1 MIQTLF
7 SRLGLMRSLL
17 AMLALLIAL
26 SMPWADTGLPPEGW
40 GLLRGV
46 VLPAAAPIVF
56 MVVMLDLM
64 MSQVMKADADEARRR
79 QLNFVSWVHV
89 GLGAA
94 LLLSWLPVFIRAT
107 YF

>member
-1 MIQTLF
+1 MFRDFLN
-7 SRLGLMRSLL
+7 RLGVLRSLL
-17 AMLALLIAL
+17 AALALVIAL
-26 SMPWADTGLPPEGW
+26 GMPWADVSLSPEGW
-40 GLLRGV
+40 GLIRGI
-46 VLPAAAPIVF
+46 VLPASAPIVF

-79 QLNFVSWVHV
+79 QLNFVSRVHLV
-89 GLGAA
+89 LGAA